1 MNYLSLFIVLFIFG
15 ICLLLLIGF
24 HSIKAINRLSEK
36 DNKKIE
42 RGRSYT
48 ENEMKD
54 DK

>member
-1 MNYLSLFIVLFIFG
+1 MNYLSLFIVLFILG
-15 ICLLLLIGF
+15 ICLLLLIGI
-24 HSIKAINRLSEK
+24 HSVKAIKRLSEK
-36 DNKKIE
+36 DKEKFE